1 MQAFNIP
8 IVIERFEMLR
18 QLGKLFEVQVEVLRS
33 FLEAEHLARID
44 KRLLRPYIML
54 RSDYDRYPKKVFEEV
69 FGDPVPGESSRSK
82 LVGRIADKID
92 AIR

>member
-8 IVIERFEMLR
+8 IVTERFEMLR

-33 FLEAEHLARID
+33 FLDAEHLSRID
-44 KRLLRPYIML
+44 RRLLRPYIML
-54 RSDYDRYPKKVFEEV
+54 RSDYDRYPRKVFEEV
-69 FGDPVPGESSRSK
+69 FGDPVPAEGGRNK